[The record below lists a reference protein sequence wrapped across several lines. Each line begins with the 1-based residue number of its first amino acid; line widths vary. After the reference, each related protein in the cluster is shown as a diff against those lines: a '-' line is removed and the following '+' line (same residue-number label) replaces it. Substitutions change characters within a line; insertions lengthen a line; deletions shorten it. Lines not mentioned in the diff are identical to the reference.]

1 MGLFG
6 IEIGPSIDSL
16 ASDYANSHKLNA
28 KDFVDKKALDLKLGD
43 MYTECARY
51 VPKQNFLHS
60 YTNSYGPCKQ
70 KIDETNAGVIQT
82 LTQQEASE
90 DAQIKAVAL
99 AGNSKTFATVA
110 MILIVMVA
118 IVIILR

>member
-1 MGLFG
+1 MGFLG

-16 ASDYANSHKLNA
+16 ASDYAFSHQLKVA
-28 KDFVDKKALDLKLGD
+28 DFPDKKTLDTKLGD
-43 MYTECARY
+43 MYDECARY
-51 VPKQNFLHS
+51 VHNQNALHGQK
-60 YTNSYGPCKQ
+60 NSYGPCKT
-70 KIDETNAGVIQT
+70 KIDQTNAGVIQT